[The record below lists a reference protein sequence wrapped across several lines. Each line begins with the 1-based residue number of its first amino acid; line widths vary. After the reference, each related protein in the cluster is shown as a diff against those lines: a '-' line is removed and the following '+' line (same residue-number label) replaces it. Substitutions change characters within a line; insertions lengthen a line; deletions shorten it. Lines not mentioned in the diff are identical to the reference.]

1 MKRGRV
7 LKTVVNLLVG
17 IVVLAVLWSGLGFPL
32 PDQWDYRRMERAML
46 MEPMEILRC
55 GDKGEILSVNE
66 AYLGLYTGHRIGYPM
81 NINEMHLFPL
91 ENGAGYAVW
100 KGFFFEVELWAYE
113 ETGRAV
119 EARATEKIRLRAF
132 KEDGIF
138 PFSMYRYGED
148 VNSWKARAMEDM
160 VWREMGEAMQEKS
173 GYRIAIT
180 FYDETGTVVALREN
194 GGSYDEN

>member
-1 MKRGRV
+1 M
-7 LKTVVNLLVG
+7 LL
-17 IVVLAVLWSGLGFPL
+17 
-32 PDQWDYRRMERAML
+32 D
-46 MEPMEILRC
+46 PMEILRC

-66 AYLGLYTGHRIGYPM
+66 ACLGFYTGHRIGYPM
-81 NINEMHLFPL
+81 NRNEMHLFPL

-119 EARATEKIRLRAF
+119 EAELELELWQEGRTTEKIRLRAF

-138 PFSMYRYGED
+138 PFSVYQYGED

-160 VWREMGEAMQEKS
+160 VWREMGEAMREKS
-173 GYRIAIT
+173 GYRITIT
-180 FYDETGTVVALREN
+180 FYDETGTVVALRKN